1 MKHFPMPASAF
12 AAALNRPREAATK
25 IGMTYLARLARIV
38 PAAALVMIAA
48 CSSSSADGGGGGGGT
63 GGTGDCKTG
72 KNAPYATPA
81 GTPFALPA
89 GVTLQNDEIT
99 GDFAADCKEESS
111 PIEYGGDLIIACMG
125 FTNTTAAAITL
136 KLPAGLFFLVKAPE
150 GQHGLMLQDHE
161 LTLPAG
167 QTSFFKINLFCAN
180 KHCVYGRRTDRY
192 RFGNVTSDPKLREL
206 VDLAKKVSLQFGD
219 TDEADAFGQAI
230 WDITDGDGVTAEH
243 RALIAKLPPL

>member
-1 MKHFPMPASAF
+1 
-12 AAALNRPREAATK
+12 
-25 IGMTYLARLARIV
+25 MTYLARLARFA
-38 PAAALVMIAA
+38 PALALVTIAA
-48 CSSSSADGGGGGGGT
+48 CSSSSGDGGGGTSGSGGT
-63 GGTGDCKTG
+63 ADCKTG

-89 GVTLQNDEIT
+89 GVTLKNDEIT
-99 GDFAADCKEESS
+99 GDFEPDCKAESD
-111 PIEYGGDLIIACMG
+111 PIEYGSDLIIACMG
-125 FTNTTAAAITL
+125 FTNTTTAAITL

-150 GQHGLMLQDHE
+150 GQNGLMLQDHE

-192 RFGNVTSDPKLREL
+192 TFGNVTNDPKLREL
-206 VDLAKKVSLQFGD
+206 VDLAKKVRLEFGH
-219 TDEADAFGQAI
+219 TDEAYAFGQAI

-243 RALIAKLPPL
+243 RALIAGLPTI